1 MNNKKIKCLIL
12 IVALFIARSQL
23 YVFSETN
30 TGGSSSNRNVT
41 SAPPNEGN
49 VTLDGQ
55 IGEWD
60 PTDNGAPDFN
70 QNELEIDGTKPGE
83 GQYYTISVTVP
94 VSMEFFVLPNSYLP
108 FGYFYS
114 PEYSI
119 TNNGSKTLDV
129 KLNSFTRQ
137 DNNVLQ
143 DDETQLHIGKLN
155 PGDGNTQ
162 MELRLSA
169 IDNSN
174 TSSNKDIDLTKIS
187 SLQDDAKKLYD
198 LQKNETKKVKFSADK
213 WELPQNESGKDKA
226 ISNFTAGF
234 EFSIKSNQI
243 NQKSNN

>member
-30 TGGSSSNRNVT
+30 SGESSNNGNIT
-41 SAPPNEGN
+41 GTPPKEGN

-60 PTDNGAPDFN
+60 PTDNEAPDFN
-70 QNELEIDGTKPGE
+70 DTNLEIEGNKPRK

-94 VSMEFFVLPNSYLP
+94 VSMEFFVLPNSQSA
-108 FGYFYS
+108 FGSFYS
-114 PEYSI
+114 PEYYI

-137 DNNVLQ
+137 ENNDLQ
-143 DDETQLHIGKLN
+143 EDETQLCIEKLKS
-155 PGDGNTQ
+155 GDGETQ

-169 IDNSN
+169 IDNS
-174 TSSNKDIDLTKIS
+174 SNKDIDLTKID
-187 SLQDDAKKLYD
+187 SLEDSAKTLYE
-198 LQKNETKKVKFSADK
+198 LPQNETKKVKFSADR
-213 WELPQNESGKDKA
+213 WELPQSESDKDKA

-234 EFSIKSNQI
+234 EFSIKTNER
-243 NQKSNN
+243 N

>member
-41 SAPPNEGN
+41 SAPQNEGN

-60 PTDNGAPDFN
+60 PNDNGAPDFN

-94 VSMEFFVLPNSYLP
+94 VSMEFFVLPNSQLA
-108 FGYFYS
+108 FGSFYS

-129 KLNSFTRQ
+129 KINSFTRQ
-137 DNNVLQ
+137 ENNDLQ
-143 DDETQLHIGKLN
+143 DDETPLYIEKLKSRDGK
-155 PGDGNTQ
+155 TQ

-169 IDNSN
+169 IDDSN
-174 TSSNKDIDLTKIS
+174 PSSNKDIDLTKIT
-187 SLQDDAKKLYD
+187 SLQGDAKKLYD
-198 LQKNETKKVKFSADK
+198 LQKNETKKVKFAADR
-213 WELPQNESGKDKA
+213 WELPEYESNRDKA

-243 NQKSNN
+243 NQKYNN

>member
-23 YVFSETN
+23 YVFSATN
-30 TGGSSSNRNVT
+30 TNGSNNNQNIT
-41 SAPPNEGN
+41 GAPPKEGN

-60 PTDNGAPDFN
+60 PTDSEAPNFN
-70 QNELEIDGTKPGE
+70 DQNLEIEGTKPTQ

-94 VSMEFFVLPNSYLP
+94 VSMEFFVLPNSQLA
-108 FGYFYS
+108 FGSFYS

-119 TNNGSKTLDV
+119 TNNGSKTLEV
-129 KLNSFTRQ
+129 KLNSFARDENATLEQ
-137 DNNVLQ
+137 
-143 DDETQLHIGKLN
+143 DETPLIIKKLN
-155 PGDGNTQ
+155 PGDGETQ

-174 TSSNKDIDLTKIS
+174 PSSNKDIDLTKIT
-187 SLQDDAKKLYD
+187 SLENSAKTLYD
-198 LQKNETKKVKFSADK
+198 LQKNETKKVKFAADR
-213 WELPQNESGKDKA
+213 WELPEYESGKDKA

>member
-12 IVALFIARSQL
+12 IVALFITRSQL
-23 YVFSETN
+23 YIFSATN
-30 TGGSSSNRNVT
+30 NNQNITG
-41 SAPPNEGN
+41 APPKEGN

-60 PTDNGAPDFN
+60 PTDSEAPNFN

-94 VSMEFFVLPNSYLP
+94 VSMEFFVLPNSQLA
-108 FGYFYS
+108 FGSFYS

-119 TNNGSKTLDV
+119 TNNGSKNLEV

-137 DNNVLQ
+137 ENTRLAS
-143 DDETQLHIGKLN
+143 DETPLYIEQLN
-155 PGDGNTQ
+155 PKDDRTQ

-169 IDNSN
+169 IDNS
-174 TSSNKDIDLTKIS
+174 SNKDIDLTNIT
-187 SLQDDAKKLYD
+187 SLDNSAKTLYD
-198 LQKNETKKVKFSADK
+198 LQKNETKKVKFSADR
-213 WELPQNESGKDKA
+213 WELPEYESGKDKA

-234 EFSIKSNQI
+234 EFSIKSN
-243 NQKSNN
+243 